1 MSKEDKV
8 QALVLIARELM
19 EEQTKLEKK
28 YALKENKEKQL
39 TQELEYKNQVIEKY
53 QKNLL
58 QAKN

>member
-58 QAKN
+58 HAKS

>member
-1 MSKEDKV
+1 M
-8 QALVLIARELM
+8 LIARELM
-19 EEQTKLEKK
+19 EEQTKLEEK